1 MEKTTEK
8 VVGRSKGLVTVESIL
23 RNVGLKVPISLSPM
37 AVHYGPKL
45 WGLYFGTFKEIYGE
59 DPDEQDAKIF
69 QENLEKYF
77 SGKSGDEIVDILLGD
92 PEQLVQ
98 VIQNPDFVLQYVN
111 NQKIVVD
118 GEEKNLQTI
127 VNNGKNKMNDIEK
140 EYQRRQKEKSS
151 SSNVTPEEKNEVEEL
166 KTKIEVEGEEEEGRP
181 KVGGEAS
188 NTEIK

>member
-1 MEKTTEK
+1 M
-8 VVGRSKGLVTVESIL
+8 
-23 RNVGLKVPISLSPM
+23 
-37 AVHYGPKL
+37 
-45 WGLYFGTFKEIYGE
+45 
-59 DPDEQDAKIF
+59 
-69 QENLEKYF
+69 
-77 SGKSGDEIVDILLGD
+77 
-92 PEQLVQ
+92 
-98 VIQNPDFVLQYVN
+98 QNPDFVLQYVN